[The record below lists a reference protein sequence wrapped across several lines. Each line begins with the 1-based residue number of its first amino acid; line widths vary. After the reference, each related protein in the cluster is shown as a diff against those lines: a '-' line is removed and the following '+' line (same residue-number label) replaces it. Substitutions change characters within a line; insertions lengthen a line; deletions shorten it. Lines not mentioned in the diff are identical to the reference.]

1 MTDTLG
7 QKNIERDIIDSK
19 MIDEIK
25 TAKQALDL
33 QEKIDNLIAKLEKLG
48 FEFMWYNRIS
58 GIRRKRKNV

>member
-1 MTDTLG
+1 MTD
-7 QKNIERDIIDSK
+7 KNIERDIIDSK
-19 MIDEIK
+19 MLDEIK

-58 GIRRKRKNV
+58 GIRRKRHNV

>member
-1 MTDTLG
+1 MTD
-7 QKNIERDIIDSK
+7 KNIERDIIDSK

>member
-1 MTDTLG
+1 MTD
-7 QKNIERDIIDSK
+7 KNIERDIIDSK
-19 MIDEIK
+19 MLDEIK

>member
-1 MTDTLG
+1 MTDTQG
-7 QKNIERDIIDSK
+7 TKNIERDIIDSK